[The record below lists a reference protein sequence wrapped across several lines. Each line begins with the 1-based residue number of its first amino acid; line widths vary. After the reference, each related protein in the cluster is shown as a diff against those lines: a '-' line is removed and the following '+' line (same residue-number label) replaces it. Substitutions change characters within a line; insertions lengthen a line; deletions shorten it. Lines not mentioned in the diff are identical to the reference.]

1 MYCIVFV
8 FKLLRVKVRVRVR
21 VRVMLY
27 GINMRFN
34 LELWNVSHYEM

>member
-8 FKLLRVKVRVRVR
+8 FKLLRVKVRVR